1 MDRMLYLA
9 MSGAKQT
16 LHAQALATHNLAN
29 VNTTGFKADLAAARS
44 MPVFGDGQPSRVY
57 AMTERPG
64 IDFNHGSMQFTGNEL
79 DFAIDGEGWI
89 AVQAEDGSEAYTR
102 RGDLKLNATGLL
114 ENGAGQLV
122 LGDNGPIALPPAEKI
137 EIGIDGTISVRPI
150 GQAANTLAQIDR
162 IKLVNPQLS
171 DLEKGEDG
179 LFRLKEGDQA
189 EADAIVRIVPGS
201 LESSNV
207 NAVGEMV
214 NMINL
219 QRQFELQIK
228 AMKTVEENDSAAAQL
243 LRMS

>member
-16 LHAQALATHNLAN
+16 MHAQALSTHNLAN

-44 MPVFGDGQPSRVY
+44 MPVFGDGHASRVY

-64 IDFNHGSMQFTGNEL
+64 INFDHGSAQFTGNEL
-79 DFAIDGEGWI
+79 DFAINGEGFV
-89 AVQAEDGSEAYTR
+89 AVQAADGSEAYSR
-102 RGDLKLNATGLL
+102 RGDMKINTSGLL
-114 ENGAGQLV
+114 ENGAGQLI
-122 LGDNGPIALPPAEKI
+122 LGDGGPIAIPPSEKI
-137 EIGIDGTISVRPI
+137 ELGIDGIVSVRPL

-162 IKLVNPQLS
+162 IKLVKPQLS

-179 LFRLKEGDQA
+179 LFRMKGGGDA
-189 EADAIVRIVPGS
+189 PADAEVQIMPGS

-219 QRQFELQIK
+219 QRQFEMQIK
-228 AMKTVEENDSAAAQL
+228 AMKSVEENDSAASQIMRLA
-243 LRMS
+243 

>member
-1 MDRMLYLA
+1 MDRMIYLA

-44 MPVFGDGQPSRVY
+44 MPVFGDGQASRVY

-64 IDFNHGSMQFTGNEL
+64 INFDSGSVQFTGNEL
-79 DFAIDGEGWI
+79 DFAINGDGFI
-89 AVQAEDGSEAYTR
+89 AVMAADGTEAYTR
-102 RGDLKLNATGLL
+102 RGDLKINENGML

-122 LGDNGPIALPPAEKI
+122 LGNGGPIALPPSEKI
-137 EIGIDGTISVRPI
+137 EIGVDGTISVRPI
-150 GQAANTLAQIDR
+150 GQDASTLAQVDR
-162 IKLVNPQLS
+162 LKLVNPQLS
-171 DLEKGEDG
+171 DLEKSEDG
-179 LFRLKEGDQA
+179 LFRLKSGEPA
-189 EADAIVRIVPGS
+189 EPDAIVQVIPGS
-201 LESSNV
+201 LEGSNV

-214 NMINL
+214 SMINL

-243 LRMS
+243 LRMN